1 MKDFLILNMVDLRRG
16 NLAGDT
22 RKNIIQKF
30 VVPPVK
36 LKKSMRSAGGG
47 VMDINHVQPRLEPL
61 EPAATIFGFDGD
73 LLPGVP
79 DLYTFAAS
87 MRRRKDN
94 AVVPV
99 RCTVF
104 GTPSEWTP
112 DEADPAAF
120 NGCNI
125 KWDEVTHFDLLID
138 GVEHWYIDED
148 EGVIRRMGID
158 LAAADRAAL
167 GA

>member
-22 RKNIIQKF
+22 RKNIIQKL
-30 VVPPVK
+30 VIPPVK
-36 LKKSMRSAGGG
+36 LKKAMRSAGGG
-47 VMDINHVQPRLEPL
+47 VMDVNHVQLRSEML

-73 LLPGVP
+73 LLPGVA

-94 AVVPV
+94 VVVPL
-99 RCTVF
+99 RGTFF
-104 GTPSEWTP
+104 GTLSEWTP

-120 NGCNI
+120 NGCNV
-125 KWDEVTHFDLLID
+125 KWDEVTHFDLTID
-138 GVEHWYIDED
+138 GQEHWYIDED
-148 EGVIRRMGID
+148 EGVIRRMGVD
-158 LAAADRAAL
+158 LTAADRAAL